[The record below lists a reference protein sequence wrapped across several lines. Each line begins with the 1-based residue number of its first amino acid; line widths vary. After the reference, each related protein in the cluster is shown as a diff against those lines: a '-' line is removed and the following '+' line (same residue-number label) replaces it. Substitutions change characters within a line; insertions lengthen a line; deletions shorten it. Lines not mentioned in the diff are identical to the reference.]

1 MKKLVIAMAIIGS
14 AVAAQAAS
22 VVWSASA
29 ASSYNGQTMYLL
41 TSISAEYATL
51 DAFTSSAVDSA
62 AVAKVGPNYRVSQR
76 TAADESITATSSFY
90 LAVVDSSDATKIH
103 YVDVTDSM
111 KSYVFT
117 PPDSAPGTFSATFAS
132 VATSTTTATVA
143 PEPTSGLLMLL
154 GLAGLALKRKR
165 A

>member
-1 MKKLVIAMAIIGS
+1 MKKLLIAAAIAFIA
-14 AVAAQAAS
+14 AVTQAAS
-22 VVWSASA
+22 VMWTAT
-29 ASSYNGQTMYLL
+29 ASSAYNGQTMYLL
-41 TSISAEYATL
+41 TSISAEYTSV

-62 AVAKVGPNYRVSQR
+62 KVTKVGPSYKVSQR
-76 TAADESITATSSFY
+76 TAASDAITSSSSFY
-90 LAVVDSSDATKIH
+90 LAVIDASDATKIH

-117 PPDSAPGTFSATFAS
+117 PPDSTPGTFSTTFAS
-132 VATSTTTATVA
+132 VATSTLTATVA